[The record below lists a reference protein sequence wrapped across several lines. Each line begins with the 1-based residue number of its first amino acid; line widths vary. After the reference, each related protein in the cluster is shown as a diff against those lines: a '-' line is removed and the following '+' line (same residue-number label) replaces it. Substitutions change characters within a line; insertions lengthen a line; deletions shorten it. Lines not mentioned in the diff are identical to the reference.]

1 MARGGNSGSIDVTQG
16 VIWRQ
21 LLSLCVP
28 IFFASFFQQS
38 YALINTFIV
47 GQFGGKL
54 ALGGI
59 QATMSLSELA
69 VGFSVGLGAG
79 CAVITGQFFGSH
91 DDERLSRSIH
101 TAMTIA
107 LVMGLGIS
115 ILGVIF
121 IPQVLVLMETPQ
133 DLMWEAVSYSRCYF
147 GAMVFGLLL
156 NMGTALLR
164 AVGDTRA
171 PALIIASGCVIN
183 VALDLVLVAGMGLE
197 ALGCGIATAATLCIN
212 CCCVV
217 WRLMRAKGAWRLDLR
232 KLGIDRRIAR
242 SMISCG
248 LPLAVQASVYSVS
261 NIIMQSTVNTF
272 GVDAV
277 TGWGL
282 SGRLDA
288 IVWMVT
294 EALGVAI
301 TTFSA
306 QNFGARNYARMRQGY
321 HTSLVITVCLVG
333 SMSAFLVVFVE
344 PLARFFIQDAAVT
357 AYTARMV
364 HFIAPFYL
372 FYSIVDNTS
381 GVIRGSGESFRPMLL
396 TILGTCVF
404 RVIWLLVVVPLHHT
418 VETMLLVYPVTWILT
433 AALFVAYHHFGHWL
447 THAERRAERLDVS
460 L

>member
-1 MARGGNSGSIDVTQG
+1 MARSGNSGSIDVTQG

-277 TGWGL
+277 TGWGRCRGGSTPS
-282 SGRLDA
+282 SGWSRRR
-288 IVWMVT
+288 
-294 EALGVAI
+294 
-301 TTFSA
+301 SA
-306 QNFGARNYARMRQGY
+306 SRSRRSPPR
-321 HTSLVITVCLVG
+321 TS
-333 SMSAFLVVFVE
+333 
-344 PLARFFIQDAAVT
+344 
-357 AYTARMV
+357 
-364 HFIAPFYL
+364 APAT
-372 FYSIVDNTS
+372 TS
-381 GVIRGSGESFRPMLL
+381 GCARATIRRS
-396 TILGTCVF
+396 
-404 RVIWLLVVVPLHHT
+404 
-418 VETMLLVYPVTWILT
+418 
-433 AALFVAYHHFGHWL
+433 
-447 THAERRAERLDVS
+447 
-460 L
+460 

>member
-344 PLARFFIQDAAVT
+344 PLARLFIQDAAVT

>member
-107 LVMGLGIS
+107 LVMGLAIS

-183 VALDLVLVAGMGLE
+183 VVLDLVLVAGMGLE

-232 KLGIDRRIAR
+232 RLGIDRRIAR

-306 QNFGARNYARMRQGY
+306 QNFGARNYERMRQGY

-344 PLARFFIQDAAVT
+344 PLARLFIQDAAVT

-404 RVIWLLVVVPLHHT
+404 RVIWLLVVVPLYHT

>member
-1 MARGGNSGSIDVTQG
+1 MARSGNSGSIDVTQG

-147 GAMVFGLLL
+147 GAMAFALLL

-306 QNFGARNYARMRQGY
+306 QNFGARNYERMRQGY

-344 PLARFFIQDAAVT
+344 PLARLFIQDAAVT

>member
-171 PALIIASGCVIN
+171 PALIIASGCVLN

-212 CCCVV
+212 CFCVV

-306 QNFGARNYARMRQGY
+306 QNFGARNYERMRQGY

-344 PLARFFIQDAAVT
+344 PLARLFIQDAAVT

>member
-1 MARGGNSGSIDVTQG
+1 MARSGNSGSIDVTQG

-147 GAMVFGLLL
+147 GAMVFALLL

-306 QNFGARNYARMRQGY
+306 QNFGARNYERMRQGY

-344 PLARFFIQDAAVT
+344 PLARLFIQDAAVT

-372 FYSIVDNTS
+372 FYSIVDNIS